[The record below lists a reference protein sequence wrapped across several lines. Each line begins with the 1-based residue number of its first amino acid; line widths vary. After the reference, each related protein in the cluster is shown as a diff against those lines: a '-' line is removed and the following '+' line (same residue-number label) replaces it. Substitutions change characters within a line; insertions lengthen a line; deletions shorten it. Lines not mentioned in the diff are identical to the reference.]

1 MNIPQQAVCTSD
13 VATTLMLYCCC
24 CCRCRC
30 YNTETELWDKNTYT
44 AGKWRAPEFIVSN
57 NGGFG
62 FSLNPVYCCLYFMYN
77 FIFLFFPM
85 MFCSVRCCCRRIA
98 MCAFFS
104 LSLAR
109 HWFFSSHSFV
119 VGYTFFFCAAVHRT
133 TNTVY
138 EQRTRI
144 EDEFES
150 LLLFFS
156 SLSLDTFCIAHNKTA
171 WLRLFQLYYTTIAC
185 W

>member
-1 MNIPQQAVCTSD
+1 MLQYRNGTVRQKYIHGWEVKSPRIYCKQQWWF
-13 VATTLMLYCCC
+13 
-24 CCRCRC
+24 RF
-30 YNTETELWDKNTYT
+30 
-44 AGKWRAPEFIVSN
+44 FIKSRLLLFIFHVQ
-57 NGGFG
+57 
-62 FSLNPVYCCLYFMYN
+62 LYFP
-77 FIFLFFPM
+77 FFPM

-119 VGYTFFFCAAVHRT
+119 VGCTFFFALQYIERRIRC
-133 TNTVY
+133 TNKEHGLKMSSRACY
-138 EQRTRI
+138 
-144 EDEFES
+144 S
-150 LLLFFS
+150 FFS

>member
-1 MNIPQQAVCTSD
+1 MNIPQQAVCTSRCCYYTD
-13 VATTLMLYCCC
+13 VILLLLLPLPMLQYRNGTVRQKYIHGWEVKSPRIYCKQQWWF
-24 CCRCRC
+24 RF
-30 YNTETELWDKNTYT
+30 
-44 AGKWRAPEFIVSN
+44 FIKSRLLLFIFHVQ
-57 NGGFG
+57 
-62 FSLNPVYCCLYFMYN
+62 LYFP
-77 FIFLFFPM
+77 FFPM

-109 HWFFSSHSFV
+109 HWFFSSHSLLLV
-119 VGYTFFFCAAVHRT
+119 IHFFCAAVHRT

-185 W
+185 

>member
-77 FIFLFFPM
+77 FIFLFSRW
-85 MFCSVRCCCRRIA
+85 CSARFVAVAEGSLCVL
-98 MCAFFS
+98 FFS
-104 LSLAR
+104 LARSALVFFLSLFYC
-109 HWFFSSHSFV
+109 WL
-119 VGYTFFFCAAVHRT
+119 YIFFCAAVHRT